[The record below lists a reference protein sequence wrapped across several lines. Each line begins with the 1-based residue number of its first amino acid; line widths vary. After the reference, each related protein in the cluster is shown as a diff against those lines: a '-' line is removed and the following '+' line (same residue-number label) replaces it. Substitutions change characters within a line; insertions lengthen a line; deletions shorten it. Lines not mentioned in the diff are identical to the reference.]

1 MKIMIFYSV
10 IYVSLALSGSLSL
23 SLSLSLCVCVCV
35 YLHIKYINI
44 YIHIVLKCMLHSL
57 SLTHTHT
64 HTFSLSVYIYTHVTG
79 DCCRLIYYI
88 HRPLITDWL
97 HILNS
102 VKFSDPTFPIQISDP
117 SLPSKFTI
125 VGSENNDNKSEDEK
139 EREFL
144 RREQLKNISMRR
156 LNEVYNNPNKLNNP
170 DKPECN
176 WHLS

>member
-1 MKIMIFYSV
+1 MY
-10 IYVSLALSGSLSL
+10 ASLSL
-23 SLSLSLCVCVCV
+23 S
-35 YLHIKYINI
+35 
-44 YIHIVLKCMLHSL
+44 
-57 SLTHTHT
+57 HT
-64 HTFSLSVYIYTHVTG
+64 HTFSLSLCVCIYTHVTG

-156 LNEVYNNPNKLNNP
+156 LNEVSTITLINLTTLIN
-170 DKPECN
+170 
-176 WHLS
+176 LSVTGISHEYLYLFL